1 MNEARGKGDEP
12 LTPEERCQLLKLA
25 REALYAAVCE
35 GGLPGIDLSC
45 LPPRL
50 QLPGTSFVTLKL
62 LGELRG
68 CVGGLEARQPLALD
82 VREHAA
88 AAALHDHRFP
98 HVCAAELAD
107 ITLEISRLTTPQRL
121 LYDCPED
128 LVTLLHP
135 GRDGVVLRTRFQQAT
150 FLPQVWEQIKDPEL
164 FLSLLCEKM
173 NAPHNLWRLSELQ
186 VYTYQVEKFT
196 EGELS

>member
-1 MNEARGKGDEP
+1 MTEARRMGDEP
-12 LTPEERCQLLKLA
+12 LAPDERCRLLKLG
-25 REALYAAVCE
+25 REALYSAVCE
-35 GGLPGIDLSC
+35 RRLPEIDLSC

-50 QLPGTSFVTLKL
+50 QLPGASFVTLKL

-68 CVGGLEARQPLALD
+68 CVGALEARQPLAQD

-88 AAALHDHRFP
+88 AAALEDHRFP
-98 HVCAAELAD
+98 PVRPVELVD
-107 ITLEISRLTTPQRL
+107 ITLEISRLTAPQRL
-121 LYDCPED
+121 RYDCPED

-150 FLPQVWEQIKDPEL
+150 FLPQVWEKIKDPAL

-173 NAPHNLWRLSELQ
+173 NASHDLWRVSELQ